1 MKWLKEWLK
10 RSAFIVKVYEC
21 IALKVKAVKR
31 KFVKVFI
38 NRPKAKRSYGE
49 KNKDKTFFLIPASY
63 KSGLYSNA
71 LLALPIIQYAIRR
84 GYVPVVDCKSV
95 YIAMMHGPEKKGLEN
110 AWDYYYEQPGKVS
123 IEEVFQSKKVIH
135 YSKEAYDIKR
145 PSYFTKFPAP
155 DQELKYWNKFIAEY
169 LHLQKPIEERIEQTA
184 MKLFAGKKKILGV
197 GMRAFFRA
205 LYCTGESSIEGHP
218 KVPDCEEM
226 IQIIEMKMREWESE
240 YIFLSVDDREY
251 QQKIVKHFGNKCLF
265 IDRHLHH
272 LFVNNI
278 PLPLHDLKYWDQIHC
293 EIQRVPFRE
302 YTEEYITEVYLLSR
316 CDSLYSC
323 RNGGSIFAS
332 LLNGGRYEHVEM
344 YDEGEYHL

>member
-21 IALKVKAVKR
+21 IALKVKAVKH
-31 KFVKVFI
+31 KFIMIFI
-38 NRPKAKRSYGE
+38 NRPKAKHSYGE

-71 LLALPIIQYAIRR
+71 LLVLPVMQYAIRR
-84 GYVPVVDCKSV
+84 GYVPVLDFKTTFV
-95 YIAMMHGPEKKGLEN
+95 AMMQDSDKKGLEN
-110 AWDYYYEQPGKVS
+110 AWEYYYEQPGKVS

-155 DQELKYWNKFIAEY
+155 YRELLYWNKFIAEN
-169 LHLQKPIEERIEQTA
+169 LHLQKSIAEHIEQTA
-184 MKLFAGKKKILGV
+184 AKLFAGKKKILGV

-205 LYCTGESSIEGHP
+205 LYCSKEFSIEGHP
-218 KVPDCEEM
+218 AVPDCEEM
-226 IQIIEMKMREWESE
+226 IQIIETKMKEWGSE

-251 QQKIVKHFGNKCLF
+251 QQNIVNYFGDKCLF
-265 IDRHLHH
+265 IERHLHH

-278 PLPLHDLKYWDQIHC
+278 PLPLHDSKYWDQIHC
-293 EIQRVPFRE
+293 ELQGVPTRE

-323 RNGGSIFAS
+323 RNGGSIFAC
-332 LLNGGRYEHVEM
+332 LLNGGKYEHVEM